1 MSAVG
6 IFWLL
11 LFFLVSP
18 FFIPGLG
25 NLFDSM
31 FNNFSKRFQIKLKS
45 QNVHVIY
52 PLGVT
57 QGVKQF
63 TVCPVFPRSRGES
76 LEVIT
81 DLLLQEPSVFIPI
94 VHLHSFS
101 ISQLSNSSLVLIT
114 VISVSHLCHSALW
127 PFLSCGPF
135 PTPTPL

>member
-25 NLFDSM
+25 NLFDSV

-45 QNVHVIY
+45 QKVHVIY

-81 DLLLQEPSVFIPI
+81 DLLLQEPSIFIPI

-101 ISQLSNSSLVLIT
+101 IIFTALFLSPLFLFF
-114 VISVSHLCHSALW
+114 ISVTLPCSPFHLVVPS
-127 PFLSCGPF
+127 